1 MGWFGHG
8 SGWRW
13 CCHLL
18 ELACSS
24 TLPLSSSCS
33 RAGSISLLKMWHSAA
48 AGSKSAALFACKI
61 HQQQLQLLLS
71 SAAGHLASSNVS
83 LVAPKGCFIWDV
95 AGAAPAVCAGTPCCL
110 MACFSQAL
118 CCTRMSNNGSPAE
131 GCLWCSCR
139 GSPGAVP
146 AASTA
151 MHTSNGGTQSGV
163 GPPARKACT
172 APAGPVPAAGGH
184 HHRPA

>member
-61 HQQQLQLLLS
+61 HHQQLQLLLS

-83 LVAPKGCFIWDV
+83 LVAPKG
-95 AGAAPAVCAGTPCCL
+95 
-110 MACFSQAL
+110 CFSQAL